1 MDRGAWQATSA
12 WGRKELDT
20 TERLTFS
27 LHYEIITNC
36 DVKYCQKSKTNALDQ
51 GLNPHPLRWK
61 AKS

>member
-27 LHYEIITNC
+27 LHYEVITNC
-36 DVKYCQKSKTNALDQ
+36 DVKYCQKSKTNVLSF
-51 GLNPHPLRWK
+51 N
-61 AKS
+61 SN